1 METLLQTPVVEA
13 GRISLVATANFMGW
27 AVNSRVYFEFL
38 EESKAWVLRQRD
50 LPQFI
55 KANRATY
62 SAIESFVDAK
72 HRLSIPRAVLET
84 LGIERQESQ
93 AFVLA
98 VRPKSKK
105 KNSRVEAAVFLFSA
119 ITAAQIMIDSINNS
133 S

>member
-13 GRISLVATANFMGW
+13 GRISLVATAAFMGW
-27 AVNSRVYFEFL
+27 VVNSRVYFEYL

-62 SAIESFVDAK
+62 SAIDSFVDAK
-72 HRLSIPRAVLET
+72 RPDH
-84 LGIERQESQ
+84 Q

-105 KNSRVEAAVFLFSA
+105 RNDRVEPAVFLFSA
-119 ITAAQIMIDSINNS
+119 TAAAQIMIDSINNS
-133 S
+133 Y